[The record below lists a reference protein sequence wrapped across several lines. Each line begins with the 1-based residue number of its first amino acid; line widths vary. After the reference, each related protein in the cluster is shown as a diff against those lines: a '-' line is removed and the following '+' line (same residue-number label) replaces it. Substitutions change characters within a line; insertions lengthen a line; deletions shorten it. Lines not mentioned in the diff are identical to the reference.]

1 MLGILLAVAALLALL
16 AGIAIKSALL
26 VQLGWI
32 LGGVVVVARVITWT
46 SVRWVDLTR
55 HTRAGRAEVGGLCE
69 EVFRLRNR
77 SWLPKLWLEVI
88 DDSDLPDHQ
97 ASRVVSAL
105 GPNRTRTWTA
115 RTICRRRGLY
125 SLGPVT
131 LFGGDPLGLFQAER
145 HLPQTAPF
153 TVYPRTLPLRDVDL
167 PTGYLSGGQV
177 VRRRAQYTTTN
188 VRTVRPYEPGD
199 AMNRIHWPTTARR
212 QEIYAREFELDPV
225 ADFWLLLDLQRDA
238 HTEPS
243 EDSAPAM
250 PQGTGDAPL
259 PWLSSHVPDLMPNTE
274 ETAVTAAASLARHF
288 LDRGRSVGLIAHGQR
303 RVVVRPDRGERQV
316 HKLLSSLAVLRAVG
330 RTRLDEV
337 LSAETNEFTRN
348 TTLVIVS
355 ATTSLRWVE
364 ALRALRHRG
373 VRSMV
378 VCIEANTFGPA
389 PSSLP
394 VISALAAHNIPSR
407 LIKNGD
413 DIAAALGG

>member
-1 MLGILLAVAALLALL
+1 MLGILLAIAALIALL
-16 AGIAIKSALL
+16 AGVAVQSALL

-32 LGGVVVVARVITWT
+32 LGGAVLVARLITWT

-69 EVFRLRNR
+69 EVFRLKNR
-77 SWLPKLWLEVI
+77 GWLPKLWLEVI
-88 DDSDLPDHQ
+88 DDSDLPGHR

-105 GPNRTRTWTA
+105 GPGRTRTWTA
-115 RTICRRRGLY
+115 RTVCRRRGLY
-125 SLGPVT
+125 HLGPVT
-131 LFGGDPLGLFQAER
+131 IFGGDPLGLFQSER
-145 HLPQTAPF
+145 HLPQIAPF
-153 TVYPRTLPLRDVDL
+153 TVYPKTLPLREVDL

-177 VRRRAQYTTTN
+177 VRRRAQYATTN

-225 ADFWLLLDLQRDA
+225 ADFWLLLDLHEEA
-238 HTEPS
+238 HVEAAEAERVS
-243 EDSAPAM
+243 D
-250 PQGTGDAPL
+250 GTAPL
-259 PWLSSHVPDLMPNTE
+259 PWLDEAEPEVLPSTE
-274 ETAVTAAASLARHF
+274 EYAVTAAASLARHF

-303 RVVVRPDRGERQV
+303 RVVVRPDRGERQL

-348 TTLVIVS
+348 TTLVVITS
-355 ATTSLRWVE
+355 TTTLRWIE

-373 VRSMV
+373 VRSLV
-378 VCIEANTFGPA
+378 VCVEGSTFGA
-389 PSSLP
+389 AAGSLP
-394 VISALAAHNIPSR
+394 VVGALAAHGIPSK
-407 LIKNGD
+407 LIKQGD
-413 DIAAALGG
+413 DIASALGG